1 LRQTVVGGAMSL
13 LPVSCSTSRCAVWVR
28 AFEMLPA
35 SRPPLSHCQEVQKL
49 RLNSKLVDRC
59 LPLIPMHFQELARFK
74 FVLSIENARTLD
86 YVTEK
91 FWQPLFAGIENP
103 TINLCSM

>member
-1 LRQTVVGGAMSL
+1 
-13 LPVSCSTSRCAVWVR
+13 
-28 AFEMLPA
+28 
-35 SRPPLSHCQEVQKL
+35 
-49 RLNSKLVDRC
+49 
-59 LPLIPMHFQELARFK
+59 MHFQELARFK